1 MTSED
6 YIVQLRDE
14 LKKLGGMRPL
24 GEEYI
29 RITGQSAPAGG
40 VDYVGQLATR
50 AMYADLWAWVQEHK
64 PGSIISEDEWQALSA
79 SQNGNVPYYSTGDG
93 STTFRFPHLTGY
105 PKFAGSVEEVG
116 KFVKEGLPNITGTF
130 GISAPNVYWL
140 GVQSTTG
147 AFTTG
152 HAVSNITA
160 AGVSVYQSGDSSA
173 VFDASRAN
181 SLYGNSD
188 HVTPETVCIIAGVI
202 AFGVPSAVGQADKDG
217 ILAELELHGTELNRL
232 DKKADATI
240 APGFVMPFAANADP
254 EGWLFCNGATVSR
267 TTYANLF
274 KAIGTLYGAG
284 DGSTT
289 FHLPNSID
297 RFIEGSGTAGSYKA
311 PGLPNF
317 TGTIRSF
324 SGATGGAFSQG
335 GTYTMEDP
343 GSSGSS
349 YANVTVTLN
358 PATVNGIYGASNT
371 VQPPAVTM
379 RYFIKY

>member
-116 KFVKEGLPNITGTF
+116 KFVKEGLPNITGLT
-130 GISAPNVYWL
+130 L
-140 GVQSTTG
+140 GARGDIGNEG
-147 AFTTG
+147 AFISGASHSPIAIPGITT
-152 HAVSNITA
+152 AMPLRL
-160 AGVSVYQSGDSSA
+160 
-173 VFDASRAN
+173 DASKSN
-181 SLYGNSD
+181 PIYGASE